1 MANRKDGKRSNWIK
15 NFGKSVGYSG
25 IDILKEL
32 SPSVFETGEQ
42 ASQSVT
48 SIMKELKDIRTGQK
62 RLMDTME
69 RAPIMKY
76 SAKFV
81 ENAIKDLRTGKF
93 NNQDRINKMIE
104 DDMNEGMEDFDFSFD
119 DGDGGSMSFEP
130 SDDTEG
136 PTIKMDTSPIA
147 AIQPGIESTA
157 RNTGAIAMGVNQ
169 MNSNLQKQSNLI
181 AQEFSNTNKLHG
193 QIATT
198 NFIMQK
204 QFHKE
209 NVGHMTAMNE
219 NLGKIVMFND
229 KTIAPLAMGALK
241 YYEDSLTVMNNM
253 LAELQKSNKYMEKE
267 EEEEREKDQFS
278 LGFTSKGVMKF
289 SNYPE
294 IFKRNFLA
302 AAESDPILS
311 AVKDFVTNED
321 ALKMFAAN
329 PLGSVSTMVAGSLI
343 PQMIKTSMKQFDL
356 SLASFFPSLFAK
368 INKGMDSDNP
378 LVSMLS
384 KIFGLNVELH
394 SAPSFS
400 NYKKDAVPF
409 DGITHKT
416 INSVIPNYLSG
427 ILAALTGKE
436 EMVMDYESGTFKSK
450 DRLKKD
456 LDDKYKNALLD
467 PFSKVMREMTESI
480 EATVTLSKQMQ
491 KDVQDNMETL
501 FTNMAESGK
510 LFNPTSDN
518 MSDLGVTDRS
528 IQKLFKQAMLN
539 MTRGQQMSMNTAMFK
554 ARNNTSYL
562 SELEKTPDLMLNYLA
577 AYGGLPFDGHI
588 TRQEA
593 DRSKY
598 KVNRNTMLG
607 LQEDEYG
614 DTLHSLLRDIKETLM
629 EGITTYPILESS
641 GRGGRGGNRRMN
653 AIMRARLDRMKGKKT
668 RKEQEIYDAE
678 MESVLESSLTS
689 DEVDAAKEEGMITQA
704 ELMQMG
710 NEELGAMMKFRRDAK
725 RGAGKG
731 PRQMGGLYEQIDK
744 GLSHFNIGGFF
755 GKIKQGIQDVLHK
768 PLELFT
774 DAIDTIDK
782 GMYTIIYGPDG
793 DGNKSI
799 VTATIESV
807 KSSFNKLTGWMKKR
821 MDSVSEWLFGAKGFM
836 GTKAMEWLVDK
847 KNSIV
852 DYLFGEKQGA
862 DGPRKGG
869 AMSGAWN
876 ALSDMMLDVR
886 SALFGTKFKDSN
898 GVEHPENKN
907 SIFHSFKDGLI
918 KGFNHLG
925 DYLFGKSDPNKPKK
939 PFLDRITDQLSIG
952 FTNFSNFFFGS
963 KFSTEAGKAE
973 FAQTMDT
980 FKKHLPKALAV
991 GIVGAGVGMFT
1002 NFGILGSLILPGG
1015 PIGGAILG
1023 IAGSFLSQSEQFKK
1037 FLFGPKGVDGSRIG
1051 GFISK
1056 ATMNW
1061 FAKHK
1066 TALLG
1071 GAMFGGVKGLI
1082 NMSGV
1087 LNLLGPVGYLGSMIL
1102 PGGPIGGA
1110 LMGAAVGLATKT
1122 ATFQNFLYG
1131 KVGAGGA
1138 KIGGIL
1144 NTEFGKGLKKHLPN
1158 MAFGALSFGAAGT
1171 VIGQMGILGSMLTPG
1186 GPIGAA
1192 IIGAAV
1198 GIGVSSEKFK
1208 RALFGYDDKE
1218 MGVHKAGLFQKVGGL
1233 ISESIV
1239 KPFRFFMEETSLNV
1253 KYWFIESIANPFRDA
1268 LEPLRTQFKYM
1279 LDGMKNMMK
1288 SGWEATKQIL
1298 NDTFVN
1304 AVGKP
1309 IGKFLEQ
1316 DVMKPIRN
1324 MMHKLV
1330 GGIGKMLGAIISS
1343 PFKALGFVAAGFRR
1357 SQEQRGVREQ
1367 QDRSVHE
1374 LIHGNEA
1381 GDGFWTRG
1389 KNVLS
1394 AYFSSD
1400 KKEAA
1405 KDIYAPYRKAEDER
1419 IAKRNAETATEKA
1432 HQYAELAARR
1442 AKADEVRKQRFASG
1456 FDSKLPPEAQTAA
1469 ATATLVD
1476 VVDGEGGT
1484 NHILKRVYNTLK
1496 SGFARLTNNKDFEN
1510 ADRANGFVPL
1520 SNTENAIIKA
1530 HRDVGI
1536 PDELKNP
1543 GLARAEEVKAKKAE
1557 QAGAPASETGVKK
1570 NNGASPIGGLGFDLQ
1585 LFAAG
1590 KDDDD
1595 SGEEAGDV
1603 AGTVKKA
1610 INRRKKRQR
1619 AYRRKKAAAKAR
1631 QREEQAGKA
1640 AGMEEGMATKY
1651 LRIISE
1657 AVDGQLDGV
1666 GSNVYK
1672 IRKMLEESMG
1682 MDGDSHGSGNKD
1694 RKGFF
1699 GRIKGF
1705 FRNPI
1710 STVVGLLKTPFEYV
1724 TKKIGAV
1731 VDTIGNVVS
1740 AAWGAVKSIGGMV
1753 YDVGASVGK
1762 ALLAIPQAA
1771 VDLASSIFAIGK
1783 EVAVSGVR
1791 ILAKASLGL
1800 VDGMVTVITGATKA
1814 VGHVLEGIGGALK
1827 YTFDGL
1833 GKLAGGILKGVGT
1846 AIDNVVD
1853 LAGTIASTTVKM
1865 VGAGFQMMGDLAIQG
1880 VKAIGKASTA
1890 VIDGI
1895 TSVVSSVAELV
1906 ASPFKLLGAAA
1917 RNIIGKSQQHVII
1930 DGGVIDRV
1938 KIVEVIQRVDTLGEL
1953 ESAPIPGSE
1962 AGPISGGSASTAAR
1976 KMRHVTG
1983 LIRRRMR
1990 RVFGLN
1996 GNPLAGGMDLQM
2008 FAGEGSGIASA
2019 GGIASN
2025 LTASDI
2031 EAGVKADENGRIQ
2044 RTASVMSNI
2053 KNTLKEKLFM
2063 KNNEMKQTEL
2073 LGEIAGGQK
2082 EQSGFWKKVMGMLVP
2097 GVLAAIAWLKKL
2109 KFPTSQVIKD
2119 TVNTIRQEVLQILEK
2134 RFPGAASRFAATKAG
2149 AAALARNSFVARAA
2163 RQFGKKVGGVVTKVK
2178 DFGIKNMPGLSER
2191 FGWKTSG
2198 QQAIADMA
2206 EHDAAMRGGLKA
2218 PIEGEVNGK
2227 FNMPERPG
2235 GISNNQIPKNAL
2247 DDVAEFGKP
2256 TAQAA
2261 ESNGESLAAKVRSM
2275 FKSGLKTLEQKAS
2288 KAAGKALKF
2297 ADKILEKFLSKI
2309 TGSFVSRFA
2318 GRFTVAIA
2326 SVAGAV
2332 GSLGTLE
2339 AIFAVWNTTTG
2350 FMEAANLFRVN
2361 KDAVTV
2367 PMRLVASLVKAVTG
2381 SPFLAIVNLVLELI
2395 AMLLGV
2401 NYRNFLC
2408 NMLYKFIADD
2418 KSIAELEAKQA
2429 AFEQEALDAGY
2440 GEYDEDGNLTGVDVD
2455 KYNDETNKTIFD
2467 KAWDS
2472 FVGFKNSVG
2481 AGIDSVSD
2489 TVGGVIDG
2497 IKNFDFKDK
2506 LNNTLAWF
2514 FGVDISKVERFGD
2527 RLKNYTDRV
2536 LVDIFG
2542 EEGYYDEEGNYVE
2555 GKKSKLGMVKEGIE
2569 NALTKVGENLSNF
2582 WEDSGIPRIWRG
2594 FKNWLGG
2601 IIFGETS
2608 TVDENGDVNIIT
2620 DPDAQTNL
2628 ASDKSV
2634 KGVLQRAVMKLNSFF
2649 GLESKTPTTFWDIIF
2664 GAISTPVRLL
2674 GKSLS
2679 SVFKWGVSKVGK
2691 WIFGDDDSESG
2702 WLADFDE
2709 SNGYSRSTDTWNGVT
2724 PTFTGENAKE
2734 NAKTPAFMRA
2744 DFSGSGKGFRGR
2756 GDYSQNDPRWK
2767 NTSFGPLGTMGDSGC
2782 GPTAMA
2788 SVLSDMGADVSPIDM
2803 ASIAETG
2810 GYRVPGGTEEGFFGD
2825 VASHF
2830 GINSSHLNG
2839 VGDIVSS
2846 LARGQDVIVGGTS
2859 SGDGPG
2865 NPFTRNG
2872 HYSRVIGIDGD
2883 RAIMSDPRGSMY
2895 SGSIPLNV
2903 LQNQMQT
2910 GYAFGGPG
2918 DGGGAVKSAL
2928 DSIFD
2933 DIAPA
2938 GELPRSIVRAMKESL
2953 FGPNGIFPMS
2963 YDDIVNR
2970 ISNVIEWFAGGI
2982 PGGNLLVSGFK
2993 KATNWVLGG
3002 TDEEGNYQ
3010 AGIIGQIYND
3020 SKAAWER
3027 VSKWIFPDN
3036 PSDVDSMPTKIG
3048 KMIGGGIADAASSV
3062 KNTLSNIAS
3071 DPVGW
3076 AKRVTGFSGS
3086 GTGVSFR
3093 GHGMGPKG
3101 SSMTRFPAR
3110 RISAAR
3116 NITRFAGR
3124 GGKLY
3129 GPPPTRPR
3137 NVAKDQTF
3145 RGTGPSSITGD
3156 DILKAAEEY
3165 LGTKYDFGGTT
3176 HAGIDCSALV
3186 QNAFRACGIDIE
3198 RTADFQFVQMKK
3210 LGGEISQDELKPGDL
3225 IFFHSGQNGEY
3236 NIGHVGIY
3244 AGNNMMLNSA
3254 SSTGVAYA
3262 NLADYWGGQFER
3274 AASIQK
3280 AFGIPNGKGVDG
3292 NNKLTLNGGK
3302 GSSEKKK
3309 PRGLMDLLGHI
3320 GSIYGNAAEAMLGGK
3335 LYTGTSWEDE
3345 DSSSGG
3351 SSSGAEVVNMGDNE
3365 KTTWATLRKDG
3376 FTEAGAAGV
3385 MGNIWQE
3392 SKFNPRLV
3400 QTFDGEEF
3408 GREANS
3414 VEESGEGRGYGL
3426 VQWTYPT
3433 RKEKLAAFARA
3444 AGKPS
3449 GDLGVQLQFM
3459 LHEAQTDHKPTYDQT
3474 KVETDPYNAAYIW
3487 DDGYEGSGVKG
3498 DRFNKAVEFYNQF
3511 KGSGSGIRGR
3521 GSDISANIAN
3531 VNAMLAAE
3539 QTAYDDGPQTVNSGY
3554 VDNLV
3559 SKKNTPYG
3567 LKIPTAL
3574 LNDPRVKA
3582 NREAMQGKTGMSVDL
3597 SGVATDEIRIPERA
3611 SVAQALANHK
3621 AREEYYKNNKSSSSS
3636 GEKKKKNFWAS
3647 LFGGFDPAGV
3657 MKERFGIYGE
3667 MLTNGISPH
3676 ALEDSNF
3683 IEEMRNSRSAR
3694 KKGKSSSLIS
3704 VGKLDD
3710 PVTGTNLGKA
3720 LPDYSKWTGGEYF
3733 NRPEM
3738 ITAAAKAY
3746 YAGTGKIG
3754 DMAVSVGLPRFPR
3767 SDTLLTLEQ
3776 QMMLGCR
3783 EYNKVRTWMMFL
3795 KDAELRRAQS
3805 KKSSADQ
3812 WAEHHDF
3819 SASGRGIRRK
3829 DRFSGSGMKRLDTSS
3844 LLRSHN
3850 SAVGGGS
3857 GRFRGGEGLT
3867 GASEATLIKAVELLA
3882 ELVNISGGINAGIN
3896 NLGENIVVSNRNGS
3910 QTRVI
3915 SLNGGN
3921 PVGNQRMM
3929 ESAKSEYDIHRKI
3942 AAGGS
3947 F

>member
-15 NFGKSVGYSG
+15 NFGKSVSYSG

-62 RLMDTME
+62 RLMDTMA

-104 DDMNEGMEDFDFSFD
+104 EDMNEGMEDFDFSFD

-219 NLGKIVMFND
+219 NLGKIVTFND
-229 KTIAPLAMGALK
+229 KTIAPMAMGALK

-267 EEEEREKDQFS
+267 EEEEKEKDQFS

-368 INKGMDSDNP
+368 INRGMDSDNP

-510 LFNPTSDN
+510 LFNPTSDS

-539 MTRGQQMSMNTAMFK
+539 MSRGQQMSMNTAMFK

-629 EGITTYPILESS
+629 EGITTYPVLE
-641 GRGGRGGNRRMN
+641 GGGRRRRGGGGGNGQMN

-678 MESVLESSLTS
+678 MDSVLESSLSS
-689 DEVDAAKEEGMITQA
+689 DEVEAAKEEGMITQA

-710 NEELGAMMKFRRDAK
+710 EEELGAVMKFRRDAK
-725 RGAGKG
+725 RSAGKG

-807 KSSFNKLTGWMKKR
+807 KSSFSKLTGWMKKR

-852 DYLFGEKQGA
+852 DYLFGAKNE
-862 DGPRKGG
+862 DGIRKGG
-869 AMSGAWN
+869 AMSDAWN
-876 ALSDMMLDVR
+876 ALSDMMLDTR
-886 SALFGTKFKDSN
+886 AALFGTAFKDSK
-898 GVEHPENKN
+898 GVQHPENKD
-907 SIFHSFKDGLI
+907 SIFHNFKDGLI

-939 PFLDRITDQLSIG
+939 PFLDRITDHLSTG
-952 FTNFSNFFFGS
+952 FTNFSNFFFGT

-1061 FAKHK
+1061 FTKHK
-1066 TALLG
+1066 TAILG

-1192 IIGAAV
+1192 ILGAAV
-1198 GIGVSSEKFK
+1198 GIGISSEKFK

-1288 SGWEATKQIL
+1288 SGWEATKKIL

-1367 QDRSVHE
+1367 QRRSISE
-1374 LIHGNEA
+1374 LFNGNDS
-1381 GDGFWTRG
+1381 GDGFWKRLT
-1389 KNVLS
+1389 NVGS
-1394 AYFSSD
+1394 SYFGD

-1405 KDIYAPYRKAEDER
+1405 KDTYAPYRKAEDER

-1520 SNTENAIIKA
+1520 NNTENAIIKA
-1530 HRDVGI
+1530 HKEVGV

-1585 LFAAG
+1585 MFADTIDEDG
-1590 KDDDD
+1590 
-1595 SGEEAGDV
+1595 GEEAGGV

-1610 INRRKKRQR
+1610 INRRKNRQR

-1640 AGMEEGMATKY
+1640 VGMEEGMVTKY

-1710 STVVGLLKTPFEYV
+1710 STVVGLLKAPFEYV
-1724 TKKIGAV
+1724 TQKIGAV

-1783 EVAVSGVR
+1783 EVAIGGVR

-1865 VGAGFQMMGDLAIQG
+1865 VGSGFQMMGDLAIQG

-1917 RNIIGKSQQHVII
+1917 RNIIGKSQQHVIV

-1953 ESAPIPGSE
+1953 ESAPIPG
-1962 AGPISGGSASTAAR
+1962 ADTGPVAGSAGAGATRRFRRLAGRVRGRIR
-1976 KMRHVTG
+1976 KAMG
-1983 LIRRRMR
+1983 AS
-1990 RVFGLN
+1990 GA
-1996 GNPLAGGMDLQM
+1996 PLGGGMDLQM
-2008 FAGEGSGIASA
+2008 FASEEGSGIASA

-2025 LTASDI
+2025 LTASDL
-2031 EAGVKADENGRIQ
+2031 EAGVTPNASGRIQ

-2063 KNNEMKQTEL
+2063 KNNELKQTEL
-2073 LGEIAGGQK
+2073 LGDIATGQK
-2082 EQSGFWKKVMGMLVP
+2082 EHTSLWKKIMGALVP
-2097 GVLAAIAWLKKL
+2097 GVLAALAWLKKL

-2119 TVNTIRQEVLQILEK
+2119 GINTVRQEVLQILEK

-2149 AAALARNSFVARAA
+2149 AAAMARNSAIAGAA

-2178 DFGIKNMPGLSER
+2178 DFGIKNMPGLSAR

-2198 QQAIADMA
+2198 QQALADMV

-2235 GISNNQIPKNAL
+2235 GISNNQIPKNAF

-2256 TAQAA
+2256 TAQAV

-2288 KAAGKALKF
+2288 KAAGKTLKF

-2332 GSLGTLE
+2332 GSLGALE

-2350 FMEAANLFRVN
+2350 FIEAANLFRVN

-2418 KSIAELEAKQA
+2418 KSIEELEAKQA
-2429 AFEQEALDAGY
+2429 AFEQEAVDAGY
-2440 GEYDEDGNLTGVDVD
+2440 GEYDSEGNLTGVDVD

-2467 KAWDS
+2467 KIWDG
-2472 FVGFKNSVG
+2472 FVGVKN
-2481 AGIDSVSD
+2481 GIGDAARAAID
-2489 TVGGVIDG
+2489 TAGGVIDD

-2506 LNNTLAWF
+2506 MKNTLAWF
-2514 FGVDISKVERFGD
+2514 FGVDMDKVERFSD

-2542 EEGYYDEEGNYVE
+2542 EEDYIDSETGEVVK
-2555 GKKSKLGMVKEGIE
+2555 GKKSKFGMVKEGIE
-2569 NALTKVGENLSNF
+2569 KAFSKIGENFSKM
-2582 WEDSGIPRIWRG
+2582 WEDSGIPTAWKDL
-2594 FKNWLGG
+2594 KNFIGG
-2601 IIFGETS
+2601 IIFGDTEAVNEDGTPNPNAS
-2608 TVDENGDVNIIT
+2608 ANNG
-2620 DPDAQTNL
+2620 L
-2628 ASDKSV
+2628 ASPDSL
-2634 KGVLQRAVMKLNSFF
+2634 KGKLQRAVQSVDRFF
-2649 GLESKTPTTFWDIIF
+2649 GFESKEPPTFWDILLTATL
-2664 GAISTPVRLL
+2664 GPVRYL
-2674 GKSLS
+2674 GKGLINL
-2679 SVFKWGVSKVGK
+2679 FKWGIGKVGK
-2691 WIFGDDDSESG
+2691 WIFGDDDSNSG
-2702 WLADFDE
+2702 FLADFDE
-2709 SNGYSRSTDTWNGVT
+2709 ANGYSRETDTWNGVT
-2724 PTFTGENAKE
+2724 PTFTAENAKE
-2734 NAKTPAFMRA
+2734 NAVTPAFMRA
-2744 DFSGSGKGFRGR
+2744 DFSGSGKGFQGR
-2756 GDYSQNDPRWK
+2756 GDFSQNDPRWK
-2767 NTSFGPLGTMGDSGC
+2767 NTAFGPLGTMGDSGC

-2788 SVLSDMGADVSPIDM
+2788 SVLSDMGADVSPVDM
-2803 ASIAETG
+2803 AAMAETG

-2830 GINSSHLNG
+2830 GIGSTHING
-2839 VGDIVSS
+2839 IGDIVSS
-2846 LARGQDVIVGGTS
+2846 LARGQDVIVGGIS
-2859 SGDGPG
+2859 NGDGPG

-2872 HYSRVIGIDGD
+2872 HYSRVIGIEGD
-2883 RAIMSDPRGSMY
+2883 HAIMADPRGSIY
-2895 SGSIPLNV
+2895 SGSVSLST

-2918 DGGGAVKSAL
+2918 DGEGIVKSAL
-2928 DSIFD
+2928 NSIFD
-2933 DIAPA
+2933 DIAPS
-2938 GELPRSIVRAMKESL
+2938 GELPRSIISGIKNSL
-2953 FGPNGIFPMS
+2953 FGDSGIFPMA
-2963 YDDIVNR
+2963 YDDIANRVN
-2970 ISNVIEWFAGGI
+2970 SVIEWFAGGI
-2982 PGGNLLVSGFK
+2982 PGGNLLVTGFK

-3036 PSDVDSMPTKIG
+3036 PSDVDSMPTKLG

-3071 DPVGW
+3071 DPIGW

-3086 GTGVSFR
+3086 GTGPSNRTVFSGR
-3093 GHGMGPKG
+3093 G
-3101 SSMTRFPAR
+3101 SSYRPHRTFY
-3110 RISAAR
+3110 
-3116 NITRFAGR
+3116 GR
-3124 GGKLY
+3124 GGRLY
-3129 GPPPTRPR
+3129 SPSTPRPR
-3137 NVAKDQTF
+3137 GISANQTF
-3145 RGTGPSSITGD
+3145 AGKGPNITGD
-3156 DILKAAEEY
+3156 DIIATAMQY
-3165 LGTKYDFGGTT
+3165 IGMRYVLGGDGVSST
-3176 HAGIDCSALV
+3176 DCGKLTLDVFSKNGLDLGV
-3186 QNAFRACGIDIE
+3186 
-3198 RTADFQFVQMKK
+3198 RTADDQFKIMESHNADINPV
-3210 LGGEISQDELKPGDL
+3210 DAKPGDL
-3225 IFFHSGQNGEY
+3225 LFFTTNDNGY
-3236 NIGHVGIY
+3236 ANIGHVGIY
-3244 AGNNMMLNSA
+3244 AGNNTMIHA
-3254 SSTGVAYA
+3254 GSSTGVIHCS
-3262 NLADYWGGQFER
+3262 LEGYWDQR
-3274 AASIQK
+3274 LVKAASIK
-3280 AFGIPNGKGVDG
+3280 KRFGIENGKGVDG
-3292 NNKLTLNGGK
+3292 NGKINGNAATGAAK
-3302 GSSEKKK
+3302 AKK
-3309 PRGLMDLLGHI
+3309 PKGLMDLLGHI
-3320 GSIYGNAAEAMLGGK
+3320 GSIYGNAAEAMIGGK
-3335 LYTGTSWEDE
+3335 LYTGTSWDDDE
-3345 DSSSGG
+3345 SPIGEGG
-3351 SSSGAEVVNMGDNE
+3351 SSSNHTIINTGNAPKDIWD
-3365 KTTWATLRKDG
+3365 TFRKAG
-3376 FTEAGAAGV
+3376 FSEAGAAGV
-3385 MGNIWQE
+3385 LGNVDQE
-3392 SKFNPRLV
+3392 SGFNPRIV
-3400 QTFDGEEF
+3400 QTFDGEAR
-3408 GREANS
+3408 READS
-3414 VEESGEGRGYGL
+3414 VEEAGDGRGYGL
-3426 VQWTYPT
+3426 AQWTDPG
-3433 RKEKLAAFARA
+3433 RKQRLSQFAN
-3444 AGKPS
+3444 GKS
-3449 GDLGVQLQFM
+3449 SDFGTQVAFM
-3459 LHEAQTDHKPTYDQT
+3459 LHEAEKFYNSVYNQT
-3474 KVETDPYNAAYIW
+3474 KDATDPVAAAQLW
-3487 DDGYEGSGVKG
+3487 GKGYEGFGVSG
-3498 DRFNKAVEFYNQF
+3498 DRDSKAAQYYTRFA
-3511 KGSGSGIRGR
+3511 GSAGGFRGR
-3521 GSDISANIAN
+3521 GGFFGNLFKGFNPLGVIRKRGKLYRH
-3531 VNAMLAAE
+3531 MLRNGIPLKKLKDQSE
-3539 QTAYDDGPQTVNSGY
+3539 
-3554 VDNLV
+3554 VDKML
-3559 SKKNTPYG
+3559 
-3567 LKIPTAL
+3567 
-3574 LNDPRVKA
+3574 
-3582 NREAMQGKTGMSVDL
+3582 EEL
-3597 SGVATDEIRIPERA
+3597 SGNSP
-3611 SVAQALANHK
+3611 S
-3621 AREEYYKNNKSSSSS
+3621 
-3636 GEKKKKNFWAS
+3636 
-3647 LFGGFDPAGV
+3647 
-3657 MKERFGIYGE
+3657 
-3667 MLTNGISPH
+3667 NG
-3676 ALEDSNF
+3676 
-3683 IEEMRNSRSAR
+3683 SRS
-3694 KKGKSSSLIS
+3694 SLVDWGYKPAMNKNI
-3704 VGKLDD
+3704 V
-3710 PVTGTNLGKA
+3710 GTNLGNNGGDA

-3767 SDTLLTLEQ
+3767 SDTILTLEQ

-3795 KDAELRRAQS
+3795 EDAELRRAQS

-3812 WAEHHDF
+3812 WNEFHDF

-3829 DRFSGSGMKRLDTSS
+3829 DRFSGSGVKRIDTSS

-3850 SAVGGGS
+3850 AAVGGGS
-3857 GRFRGGEGLT
+3857 GRFRGGEGLA

-3896 NLGENIVVSNRNGS
+3896 NLGENIVVSNRNGT

-3921 PVGNQRMM
+3921 SVGNQRMM